1 MEKTLLGVLNS
12 LMNVKT
18 YGEAEAI
25 VQTAIRNLEEHQVHK
40 HLIARFILK
49 LTDQI
54 VLKKRVCEEDQ
65 MRLILDQLISFLR
78 QSLHTCILP

>member
-1 MEKTLLGVLNS
+1 
-12 LMNVKT
+12 MNVIT
-18 YGEAEAI
+18 YDEAEVI
-25 VQTAIRNLEEHQVHK
+25 VQMAIRNLEEQQVHK

-54 VLKKRVCEEDQ
+54 VLKKKVCEEYQ

-78 QSLHTCILP
+78 QSLRACILP